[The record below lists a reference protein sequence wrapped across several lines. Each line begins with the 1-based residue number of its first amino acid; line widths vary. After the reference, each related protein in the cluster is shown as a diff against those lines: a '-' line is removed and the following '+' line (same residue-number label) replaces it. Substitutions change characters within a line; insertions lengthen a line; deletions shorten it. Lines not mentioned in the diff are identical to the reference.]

1 MNFRHIKPTETMHFK
16 LTKELRDILE
26 TVAKEH
32 TISKSALVRMAVI
45 QFIAELIKQ
54 DEAAKPSA
62 ATAVAAGAAPN
73 TSLGSFPIPDHYNRP
88 EPDQSWGEE
97 NLAKAKAKA
106 KAKANEERARLMQ
119 RLDDQEMSRRFEG
132 TNKPFGH
139 P

>member
-88 EPDQSWGEE
+88 EPDQSWREE
-97 NLAKAKAKA
+97 NLA

-119 RLDDQEMSRRFEG
+119 RLNDQEMSRRFEG

>member
-1 MNFRHIKPTETMHFK
+1 MNFRHITPTETMHFK

-45 QFIAELIKQ
+45 QFIAELIKP
-54 DEAAKPSA
+54 DEAPPAKPSA
-62 ATAVAAGAAPN
+62 VPDIPQ
-73 TSLGSFPIPDHYNRP
+73 GSFPIPDHYNRP
-88 EPDQSWGEE
+88 EPDQSWREE
-97 NLAKAKAKA
+97 NLA

-119 RLDDQEMSRRFEG
+119 RLNDQEMSRRFEG